1 MINSEVAQTV
11 YLVVIYLDE
20 LFETC
25 TYINACQ
32 PLRTSALSLRPAG
45 RWLIIPDL
53 GYRERTNY

>member
-32 PLRTSALSLRPAG
+32 PLRTSAAQLAARGPLVDNP
-45 RWLIIPDL
+45 
-53 GYRERTNY
+53 